1 MRWGEKRYHSLDYY
15 LRGLYGEKL
24 YRISLNGGCTCPNR
38 DGTLGDRGCIFCSA
52 GGSGDFAA
60 SPALSISGQLAAG
73 KALVRRK
80 YKGSGYIAYFQA
92 YTSTYGDPVRLEKQF
107 RETLADPEV
116 RILSIATRPDCL
128 GPEILKLL
136 AALRKEKPVWVELG
150 LQTIHEQ
157 TAAFIRRGY
166 ALPVFV
172 EGVKKLHALGISVI
186 VHVILGLPGETREQ
200 MLETVEFL
208 NTLPVDGV
216 KLQLLHVLRGTDL
229 GALYEEQPFPLPS
242 REEYFRLVGD
252 CLARLRPDIVI
263 HRLTGDG
270 PKALLLAPLWS
281 ADKRQ
286 VLNGLQRYLKEQDI
300 WQGKSFS
307 LPGYSEEKGGRYV

>member
-1 MRWGEKRYHSLDYY
+1 
-15 LRGLYGEKL
+15 
-24 YRISLNGGCTCPNR
+24 
-38 DGTLGDRGCIFCSA
+38 
-52 GGSGDFAA
+52 
-60 SPALSISGQLAAG
+60 
-73 KALVRRK
+73 
-80 YKGSGYIAYFQA
+80 A

-216 KLQLLHVLRGTDL
+216 KLQLLHVL
-229 GALYEEQPFPLPS
+229 
-242 REEYFRLVGD
+242 
-252 CLARLRPDIVI
+252 
-263 HRLTGDG
+263 
-270 PKALLLAPLWS
+270 
-281 ADKRQ
+281 
-286 VLNGLQRYLKEQDI
+286 
-300 WQGKSFS
+300 
-307 LPGYSEEKGGRYV
+307 